1 VRIVVM
7 GYLVR
12 GPLGGIA
19 WHYLQYVLGLARLG
33 HDVYFVEDSDD
44 YASCYDPVR
53 NVVDVDPT
61 YGLRF
66 TADAFERVGL
76 VDRWAYHDAH
86 RARWL
91 GPAADRIAGVCQ
103 TADLLID
110 VSLVNPLRDWALEIP
125 IRAAIDTDPAFT
137 QIRHLTDARARERAA
152 HHTHFFSFGEN
163 IATRQALIPDD
174 GFPWQPTRQPVVL
187 DMWPVTAGA
196 AEGRFTSVMLWN
208 SYAAEELGGQR
219 YGLKSESFEPYLDL
233 PRQVLPSRDDGHDD
247 DGHGHNGQGHDGPL
261 FELALGGHTFPKA
274 RLEDHGWR
282 TVDPRAPT
290 RDPWT
295 YQRYIQQSKA
305 EFSVAKHGYVV
316 ARSGWFSERSA
327 AYLASARP
335 VVVQDTGFST
345 WLRADGGVLPFT
357 TPDEARDAIEAVNAR
372 YDFHC
377 QQARMVAETY
387 FDAGR
392 VLTDLLERSMTRD
405 SRAEELGTVRGRS
418 VRSNSFSA

>member
-1 VRIVVM
+1 MSKRMPNTESRLRIVVM

-19 WHYLQYVLGLARLG
+19 WHYLQYVIGLARLG
-33 HDVYFVEDSDD
+33 HDVYFIEDSDD

-61 YGLRF
+61 YGLQF

-76 VDRWAYHDAH
+76 RDRWAYYDAH
-86 RARWL
+86 RTRWL
-91 GPAADRIAGVCQ
+91 GPAADRIDGVCQ

-110 VSLVNPLRDWALEIP
+110 VSLVNPLRSWALEIP
-125 IRAAIDTDPAFT
+125 VRVALDTDPAFT
-137 QIRHLTDARARERAA
+137 QIRHLTDAHARERAA
-152 HHTHFFSFGEN
+152 QHTVFFSFGEN
-163 IATRQALIPDD
+163 ITTGQATIPDD

-187 DMWPVTAGA
+187 DLWPVTAGP

-208 SYAAEELGGQR
+208 SYAAEHYGGQR

-233 PRQVLPSRDDGHDD
+233 PRQASP
-247 DGHGHNGQGHDGPL
+247 Q
-261 FELALGGHTFPKA
+261 FEAAMGGHKFPKA

-282 TVDPRAPT
+282 IVDPRAPT

-316 ARSGWFSERSA
+316 SRSGWFSERSA
-327 AYLASARP
+327 VYLASARP

-345 WLRADGGVLPFT
+345 WLHAEGGVLPFT
-357 TPDEARDAIEAVNAR
+357 TPDEAKDAIEDVNAR
-372 YDFHC
+372 YTFHC
-377 QQARMVAETY
+377 EQARLVAETY

-392 VLTDLLERSMTRD
+392 VLTDLLERSMTVSQAVTGRCCPP
-405 SRAEELGTVRGRS
+405 GCCQGRS
-418 VRSNSFSA
+418 W

>member
-1 VRIVVM
+1 MKRAASTAGTASRLRIVVM

-53 NVVDVDPT
+53 NVVDVDPA
-61 YGLRF
+61 YGLEF
-66 TADAFERVGL
+66 AADAFERVGL
-76 VDRWAYHDAH
+76 RDCWAYYDAH

-91 GPAADRIAGVCQ
+91 GPAADRIVGVCQ

-110 VSLVNPLRDWALEIP
+110 VSLINPLRPWLFDIP
-125 IRAAIDTDPAFT
+125 VRAAIDTDPAFT
-137 QIRHLTDARARERAA
+137 QIRHLTDATARARAA
-152 HHTHFFSFGEN
+152 QHTVFFSFGEN
-163 IATRQALIPDD
+163 IATGQSAIPDD

-187 DMWPVTAGA
+187 DMWPVTAGP

-208 SYAAEELGGQR
+208 SYAAENYGGQR

-233 PRQVLPSRDDGHDD
+233 PRRVGLP
-247 DGHGHNGQGHDGPL
+247 

-282 TVDPRAPT
+282 IVDPRAPT
-290 RDPWT
+290 RDPWA
-295 YQRYIQQSKA
+295 YQHYIHQSKA
-305 EFSVAKHGYVV
+305 EFSVAKHGYVA

-327 AYLASARP
+327 VYLASARP
-335 VVVQDTGFST
+335 VVVQETGFST
-345 WLRADGGVLPFT
+345 WLRAEGGVLAFT
-357 TPDEARDAIEAVNAR
+357 TPDEARQAIEAVNAR
-372 YDFHC
+372 YTFHC
-377 QQARMVAETY
+377 DQARLVAEAF

-392 VLTDLLERSMTRD
+392 VLPDLLERAMNAPIGAHD
-405 SRAEELGTVRGRS
+405 G
-418 VRSNSFSA
+418 